1 MHIIYILQRCCTR
14 NKSCT
19 QNVYSCLLLFTRVVK
34 VVKVFIKHYT
44 FIKLSLYS
52 QSRQ

>member
-1 MHIIYILQRCCTR
+1 MHIIYILQHCCTR

-19 QNVYSCLLLFTRVVK
+19 QNVYSCLLVFTRVVK
-34 VVKVFIKHYT
+34 VVFIKHYT